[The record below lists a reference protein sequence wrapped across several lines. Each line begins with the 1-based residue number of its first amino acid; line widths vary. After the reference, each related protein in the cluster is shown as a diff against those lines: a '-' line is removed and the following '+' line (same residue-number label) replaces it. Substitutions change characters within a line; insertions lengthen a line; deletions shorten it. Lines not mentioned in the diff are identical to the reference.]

1 MMAVENRNEHKPWFD
16 VTGLRHPNW
25 MEVPDRG
32 CPPDPL
38 PRGLSEGC
46 FRVSEQEGKLVHSLD
61 TDLAS
66 PWKCLI
72 WGTEDMWLP
81 CAISPDIFGESILTR
96 DAASKP
102 SISHYLLRMW
112 GPGFL
117 LCVPCRHDGGYTDNA
132 S

>member
-16 VTGLRHPNW
+16 VTGLKHPNW

-32 CPPDPL
+32 CPPEPL

-66 PWKCLI
+66 PWKRLI
-72 WGTEDMWLP
+72 WGTADMWLP

-96 DAASKP
+96 DTTSKP
-102 SISHYLLRMW
+102 STSHYLLRTYLMTW
-112 GPGFL
+112 IPSLGS
-117 LCVPCRHDGGYTDNA
+117 VQA
-132 S
+132 